1 MSSAPSTKRTL
12 SAYAERVLSILTA
25 LSIVSL
31 VLMMLISFVAVV
43 MRYLFNLPILGV
55 NEIVQLLAVSCVF
68 MAMPYAT
75 ASDAHVRVDIFDHL
89 LGRIGCQLGDLFTY
103 SCSILVLSIVVH
115 KAYFKMLYAAE
126 FEDATNMLN
135 IPLWPF
141 YGLIAL
147 GMALYVTVLAVKLWA
162 VLFAGVSRDE

>member
-1 MSSAPSTKRTL
+1 MNSASSTNRTL
-12 SAYAERVLSILTA
+12 SAYAERVLSILTS
-25 LSIVSL
+25 LSIASV
-31 VLMMLISFVAVV
+31 VLMMLVSFVAVV

-55 NEIVQLLAVSCVF
+55 NEIIQLLAVSCVF

-75 ASDAHVRVDIFDHL
+75 ISDAHVRVDIFDPI
-89 LGRIGCQLGDLFTY
+89 LGRIGCKLGDLFTY

-115 KAYFKMLYAAE
+115 KAYFKILDAAE

-147 GMALYVTVLAVKLWA
+147 GMALYVTILVIKLWA
-162 VLFAGVSRDE
+162 LLFSGVSRDE